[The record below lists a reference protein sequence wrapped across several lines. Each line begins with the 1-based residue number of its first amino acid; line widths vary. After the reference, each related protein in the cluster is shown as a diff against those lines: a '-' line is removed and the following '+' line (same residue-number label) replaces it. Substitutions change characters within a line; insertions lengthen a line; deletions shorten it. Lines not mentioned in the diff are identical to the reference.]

1 MAVSTTQIGTV
12 TVPALVI
19 SFNGVL
25 FTNGDKGY
33 DGDNVIGKV
42 LDVPCRDI
50 LFDNSD
56 SWGIPVKDAGIF
68 TGLDFELKNG
78 IYLAQ
83 PTYDSIPV
91 FRIRDTKSDTYWIVY
106 GTKADLIASC
116 STCCDGST
124 PIPMPGISPAFLLRI
139 APCQVMDITNGS
151 GSYYMP
157 FGVPT
162 LGGGETFFPYGSYN
176 NVPLTAASSAG
187 YADITALLVFMNT
200 NWTSHVW
207 TKSVDNL
214 TIFGTGGV
222 AGDVLCINILSITPS

>member
-25 FTNGDKGY
+25 FTDGSKGY

-56 SWGIPVKDAGIF
+56 SWGIPVKDSGIF
-68 TGLDFELKNG
+68 TGMDFELKNG
-78 IYLAQ
+78 VYLAQ

-116 STCCDGST
+116 STCCDGTT
-124 PIPMPGISPAFLLRI
+124 PIPMPMVSGFLERI
-139 APCQVMDITNGS
+139 APCQALDITNDAGA
-151 GSYYMP
+151 YYMP

-162 LGGGETFFPYGSYN
+162 LGVGETFFPYGSYN
-176 NVPLTAASSAG
+176 NVALTAASSAG
-187 YADITALLVFMNT
+187 YANITTLLAFMNT
-200 NWTSHVW
+200 NWNTFVW
-207 TKSVDNL
+207 TKSADNL
-214 TIFGTGGV
+214 TIIGTGGV
-222 AGDVLCINILSITPS
+222 KDASLCVNIIAVTPS